1 MYGLKLQDKGDKL
14 KAAQQAS
21 RLALTDAQSSPLAAK
36 KGPALLGQRPPPVLQ
51 SKAAGGGKQNMSAF
65 ASAGGGPVAGGAYN
79 PVGTGYG
86 RGDISRGGGGGLE
99 EGKYKNPNDAIRGV
113 GAGPADPTLP
123 QNKAAWLD
131 RMFAGPVD
139 TTEDEALVR
148 ELMAAQAGQG
158 VADARARMGVL
169 GFTGGALG
177 ALEGDVRG
185 AAAQDA
191 AAQILAL
198 RRGAREE
205 DLARGMAGAGVLA
218 ADDQLALE
226 QLLGTGRLDLDEA
239 LGTRGLDIRED
250 ELAIKQQAAD
260 LAEDML
266 RAELEGANATGG
278 GGGGPVDFVG
288 AVLEDPLGSLGAAG
302 GYMAEKLGIV
312 SNTTPI
318 AEDDNTPP
326 GQTAGTMDSTSASA
340 AGYSPTGREQGG
352 MQVWANSNGD
362 EVLVPYTVG

>member
-21 RLALTDAQSSPLAAK
+21 RLALTDAQSPPLAAK
-36 KGPALLGQRPPPVLQ
+36 KGPALLGQKPPPVLQ

-65 ASAGGGPVAGGAYN
+65 ASAGGGPVAGGTGQAVGDQTVQTPVAGGAYD
-79 PVGTGYG
+79 PVG
-86 RGDISRGGGGGLE
+86 
-99 EGKYKNPNDAIRGV
+99 GV

-226 QLLGTGRLDLDEA
+226 QLLGTGRLELDEQ

-250 ELAIKQQAAD
+250 ELAIKQSAAD
-260 LAEDML
+260 LALEML
-266 RAELEGANATGG
+266 RHDLAGAGG
-278 GGGGPVDFVG
+278 AAAAPDLVDYVDPRSSDFLGGLGEFV
-288 AVLEDPLGSLGAAG
+288 ADLNPFAPDPLQPYNPQSTGQSETELAAM
-302 GYMAEKLGIV
+302 GYWPTSDPDIWT
-312 SNTTPI
+312 N
-318 AEDDNTPP
+318 
-326 GQTAGTMDSTSASA
+326 GTDSVRVA
-340 AGYSPTGREQGG
+340 R
-352 MQVWANSNGD
+352 
-362 EVLVPYTVG
+362 

>member
-36 KGPALLGQRPPPVLQ
+36 KGPALLGQKPPPVLQ

-65 ASAGGGPVAGGAYN
+65 ASAGGGPVAGGTGQAVGDQTVQTPVAGGAYD
-79 PVGTGYG
+79 PVG
-86 RGDISRGGGGGLE
+86 
-99 EGKYKNPNDAIRGV
+99 GV

-318 AEDDNTPP
+318 AEDDYTPP
-326 GQTAGTMDSTSASA
+326 GQTAGTMDSGSASA